1 MALFRLFKLAVN
13 ALGLVVAWGM
23 VDMGADPTFGLA
35 VVFVIFGGGEIVETY
50 LAESGFED
58 LRQAGTNGGTDDE

>member
-1 MALFRLFKLAVN
+1 MVLFRLLKLAFN

-35 VVFVIFGGGEIVETY
+35 VVFLIFGGNEIVETY

-58 LRQAGTNGGTDDE
+58 LRQARTTRQRDDE